1 MTDVP
6 KTHPRY
12 LSLALRDT
20 IVAGVEQGITSI
32 HGLIAHGRGEA
43 FDYLIGEAT
52 QPFAIEAIHAAA
64 AMLRLAEHPVISV
77 NGNVAALAPE
87 ALIELGQV
95 LNAPLEVNIFHT
107 ETGREQRIQEHL
119 LKHKARLETSPAS
132 GGVDARLETSP
143 ASGGVDAR
151 LETSPAS
158 GGVDARLETSPAS
171 GGVDARLET
180 SPASGGV
187 DARLETS
194 PASGGVDARLET
206 SPAKEGVKNPPDV
219 LMPTTDAQLSYIDSN
234 RKFVHPDGIFK
245 ADVVFVPLED
255 GDRCEALRKMGK
267 AVVTV
272 DLNPMSRT
280 AKQASITIVDNVVR
294 ALPLIC
300 EEIRNFTD
308 STAQDTLKRYSNA
321 AVLQEALRHISRS
334 GNGD

>member
-1 MTDVP
+1 MSDVP

-12 LSLALRDT
+12 LSLSLRDT

-77 NGNVAALAPE
+77 NGNVAALTPE

-107 ETGREQRIQEHL
+107 ETGRELRIREHL
-119 LKHKARLETSPAS
+119 LKHKARLETSPA
-132 GGVDARLETSP
+132 GVGVDARLETSP
-143 ASGGVDAR
+143 ADRAVEDA
-151 LETSPAS
+151 
-158 GGVDARLETSPAS
+158 
-171 GGVDARLET
+171 
-180 SPASGGV
+180 
-187 DARLETS
+187 
-194 PASGGVDARLET
+194 
-206 SPAKEGVKNPPDV
+206 PDI
-219 LMPTTDAQLSYIDSN
+219 LMPTTEAQLSYIDSN

-267 AVVTV
+267 VVVTV

-294 ALPLIC
+294 ALPLLC
-300 EEIRNFTD
+300 EEIRNFND
-308 STAQDTLKRYSNA
+308 STAADILKRYSNEV
-321 AVLQEALRHISRS
+321 VLQQALQHISRS
-334 GNGD
+334 GNGDQQKRKN

>member
-1 MTDVP
+1 MSDVP

-12 LSLALRDT
+12 LSLTLRDT

-87 ALIELGQV
+87 GLIELGQI

-107 ETGREQRIQEHL
+107 ETGREERIREHL
-119 LKHKARLETSPAS
+119 LKHKARLVTSPA
-132 GGVDARLETSP
+132 D
-143 ASGGVDAR
+143 
-151 LETSPAS
+151 
-158 GGVDARLETSPAS
+158 
-171 GGVDARLET
+171 
-180 SPASGGV
+180 
-187 DARLETS
+187 
-194 PASGGVDARLET
+194 
-206 SPAKEGVKNPPDV
+206 EGVESVPDV
-219 LMPTTDAQLSYIDSN
+219 LMPTTEAQLSYIDSN
-234 RKFVHPDGIFK
+234 RKFVHPEGIFK

-267 AVVTV
+267 EVVTV

-294 ALPLIC
+294 VLPLLC
-300 EEIRNFTD
+300 KEIRGFSD
-308 STAQDTLKRYSNA
+308 STAEDPIARYSNES
-321 AVLQEALRHISRS
+321 VLKQALQHISRYEN
-334 GNGD
+334 GNQQ

>member
-1 MTDVP
+1 MSDVP

-12 LSLALRDT
+12 LSLTLRDT

-52 QPFAIEAIHAAA
+52 QPFATEAIRAAA
-64 AMLRLAEHPVISV
+64 AMLRLAEHPIISV

-107 ETGREQRIQEHL
+107 ETGREQRIREHL
-119 LKHKARLETSPAS
+119 LKHKARL
-132 GGVDARLETSP
+132 L
-143 ASGGVDAR
+143 
-151 LETSPAS
+151 
-158 GGVDARLETSPAS
+158 
-171 GGVDARLET
+171 
-180 SPASGGV
+180 
-187 DARLETS
+187 
-194 PASGGVDARLET
+194 T
-206 SPAKEGVKNPPDV
+206 SPAKEGVENSPDV
-219 LMPTTDAQLSYIDSN
+219 LMPTTEAQLSYIDSN

-267 AVVTV
+267 SVVTV

-294 ALPLIC
+294 ALPLLC
-300 EEIRNFTD
+300 EEIRNFSD
-308 STAQDTLKRYSNA
+308 PAEQDTLKTYSNE
-321 AVLQEALRHISRS
+321 AVLQKALRYISGS

>member
-1 MTDVP
+1 MSDVP

-12 LSLALRDT
+12 LSLSLRDT

-52 QPFAIEAIHAAA
+52 QLFATEAIHAAA

-107 ETGREQRIQEHL
+107 ETGREQRIREHL
-119 LKHKARLETSPAS
+119 LKHKARLETSPA
-132 GGVDARLETSP
+132 
-143 ASGGVDAR
+143 
-151 LETSPAS
+151 
-158 GGVDARLETSPAS
+158 
-171 GGVDARLET
+171 
-180 SPASGGV
+180 
-187 DARLETS
+187 
-194 PASGGVDARLET
+194 
-206 SPAKEGVKNPPDV
+206 KERVENPPDV
-219 LMPTTDAQLSYIDSN
+219 LMPTTEAQLSYIDSN

-255 GDRCEALRKMGK
+255 GDRCEALRRMGK

-300 EEIRNFTD
+300 EEIRNFND
-308 STAQDTLKRYSNA
+308 STAQDTLKKYSNE

-334 GNGD
+334 GNG

>member
-1 MTDVP
+1 MSDVP

-12 LSLALRDT
+12 LSLSLRDT

-43 FDYLIGEAT
+43 FDYLIGETT
-52 QPFAIEAIHAAA
+52 QPFAMEAIHAAA
-64 AMLRLAEHPVISV
+64 ALLRRAEHPVISV

-87 ALIELGQV
+87 ALIQLGQV

-107 ETGREQRIQEHL
+107 ETGREEKIREHL
-119 LKHKARLETSPAS
+119 LEHKARLETSPAS
-132 GGVDARLETSP
+132 VGM
-143 ASGGVDAR
+143 
-151 LETSPAS
+151 
-158 GGVDARLETSPAS
+158 
-171 GGVDARLET
+171 
-180 SPASGGV
+180 
-187 DARLETS
+187 
-194 PASGGVDARLET
+194 
-206 SPAKEGVKNPPDV
+206 EGIPDV
-219 LMPTTDAQLSYIDSN
+219 LMPTTEAQLSYIDSN

-267 AVVTV
+267 DVVTV

-294 ALPLIC
+294 ALPLLC
-300 EEIRNFTD
+300 EEIRNF
-308 STAQDTLKRYSNA
+308 SAPTAQDILERYNNQ